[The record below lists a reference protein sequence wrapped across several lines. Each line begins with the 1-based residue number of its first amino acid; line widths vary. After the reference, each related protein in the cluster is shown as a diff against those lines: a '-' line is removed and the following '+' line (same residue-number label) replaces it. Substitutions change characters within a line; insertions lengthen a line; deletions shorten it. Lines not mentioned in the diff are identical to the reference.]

1 MKVPGWCRVSSLY
14 GRIFAIFW
22 TTILLVLLTV
32 FAVQKMDPR
41 KPTLMSKERLSE
53 ITQVVQRFERRYEN
67 HTSLETALREI
78 DRTIVGGKDARYYV
92 VDAEQNILS
101 QENGMKR
108 RALQNFIT
116 NFTASESP
124 KQQLFGRFMV
134 AGPFPLVIAGQ
145 ELDMYAGFKWDQ
157 PPPFILQLFDKPFQ
171 LLVVVMLVSTPL
183 LISLA
188 WALSQPARRL
198 EIAAKRVARGQFTPD
213 PKLEKGSVDFQ
224 QTGKAFN
231 QMVLSVNNM
240 VSSQQRLLSDI
251 SHELRSP
258 LTRLKMANA
267 LACRKLGE
275 SDELRRIETEA
286 DRLER
291 MISELLKLSRMQ
303 IDAHQTRE
311 NHTVKSLFFDML
323 EDACFEAEQSEV
335 KLTYNAL
342 PKTKLNGNAQLLE
355 SAVENI
361 VRNAIHYSNSKV
373 DVHFST
379 SATSLTILVDDD
391 GPGVEEHERDEIFR
405 PFYRVS
411 TARDRD
417 SGGAG
422 LGLAIASSAVAQ
434 HSGSIRALES
444 PSKGLRVE
452 IILPILG
459 KCREV

>member
-1 MKVPGWCRVSSLY
+1 
-14 GRIFAIFW
+14 
-22 TTILLVLLTV
+22 
-32 FAVQKMDPR
+32 
-41 KPTLMSKERLSE
+41 
-53 ITQVVQRFERRYEN
+53 
-67 HTSLETALREI
+67 
-78 DRTIVGGKDARYYV
+78 
-92 VDAEQNILS
+92 
-101 QENGMKR
+101 
-108 RALQNFIT
+108 
-116 NFTASESP
+116 
-124 KQQLFGRFMV
+124 MV

>member
-1 MKVPGWCRVSSLY
+1 MKIPGWCRVSSLY

-41 KPTLMSKERLSE
+41 KPTLMSKDRLNE
-53 ITQVVQRFERRYEN
+53 ITKVVERFERRYQHYE
-67 HTSLETALREI
+67 SLSSAVKEI
-78 DRTIVGGKDARYYV
+78 DRTIVGGRDARYYL
-92 VDAEQNILS
+92 VDKEDNIIS
-101 QENGMKR
+101 KESGMKQ

-116 NFTASESP
+116 NFTESESP
-124 KQQLFGRFMV
+124 KQQLFGRFML
-134 AGPFPLVIAGQ
+134 AGPFPVIIAGE
-145 ELDMYAGFKWDQ
+145 ELTMYAGFKWDL
-157 PPPFILQLFDKPFQ
+157 PPPLVLQLFDKPFQ
-171 LLVVVMLVSTPL
+171 MLVVVMLVSTPL

-198 EIAAKRVARGQFTPD
+198 EMAAKRVARGEFTPD
-213 PKLEKGSVDFQ
+213 PKLEKGSVDFR

-240 VSSQQRLLSDI
+240 LSSQQRLLSDI

-311 NHTVKSLFFDML
+311 NHTVKELFYDML
-323 EDACFEAEQSEV
+323 KDACFEAEQSEV
-335 KLTYNAL
+335 TLNYNAL
-342 PKTKLNGNAQLLE
+342 PQVKLNGDSQLLE

-361 VRNAIHYSNSKV
+361 VRNAIHYSKQKV
-373 DVHFST
+373 DIMFAA

-452 IILPILG
+452 VILPIVG
-459 KCREV
+459 

>member
-1 MKVPGWCRVSSLY
+1 MKVPGWCQVSSLY

-41 KPTLMSKERLSE
+41 KSHVVSKQRLDE
-53 ITQVVQRFERRYEN
+53 ITQIVNRFEKRYQ
-67 HTSLETALREI
+67 TSPNLHAAILEI
-78 DRTIVGGKDARYYV
+78 DRTRVGGKDFRFYL
-92 VDAEQNILS
+92 VDNASNILS
-101 QENGMKR
+101 QESGMKR
-108 RALQNFIT
+108 RALQHFIT
-116 NFTASESP
+116 QFTESDTP

-134 AGPFPLVIAGQ
+134 AGPFPVVIAGE
-145 ELDMYAGFKWDQ
+145 ELTMYAGFKWDE
-157 PPPFILQLFDKPFQ
+157 PPPFLIQLFDRPFQ
-171 LLVVVMLVSTPL
+171 LLVTVMLVSTPL

-198 EIAAKRVARGQFTPD
+198 ELAAKRVAQGEFTPD
-213 PKLEKGSVDFQ
+213 PNLEKGGSDFQ

-240 VSSQQRLLSDI
+240 ISSQQRLLSDI

-267 LACRKLGE
+267 LATRKLGE
-275 SDELRRIETEA
+275 SDELLRIETEA

-291 MISELLKLSRMQ
+291 MISELLRLSRMQ

-311 NHTVKSLFFDML
+311 NHEVKELFFDML
-323 EDACFEAEQSEV
+323 EDARFEAEQCEIE
-335 KLTYNAL
+335 LNYTNL
-342 PKTKLNGNAQLLE
+342 PQRKLNGNAQLLE

-361 VRNAIHYSNSKV
+361 VRNAIHYAQAQVNVSFEAN
-373 DVHFST
+373 
-379 SATSLTILVDDD
+379 ATALTILVDDD

-434 HSGSIRALES
+434 HNGTIRALES
-444 PSKGLRVE
+444 PGKGLRVE
-452 IILPILG
+452 ICLPLLS
-459 KCREV
+459 